1 MIDNNLVVLN
11 RQPTLH
17 KMSMMAHRVKI
28 LPWSTFC
35 LNLSVTTPY
44 DANFDGDEMNLHLPQ
59 SIKAKVE
66 LSELMMVPRLI
77 ITPQSNRPVMGIV
90 QDTLTAVQKMTKRDV
105 FIEKTAILKP
115 EPLWTGKQLFSLIL
129 PQEVNCIRTHS
140 QHPDDE
146 DNGPYTWISPG
157 DTKVL
162 IENGRLLSG
171 ILCKKTLGTSVGS
184 LAHIV
189 FMECGHH
196 IAGQLYY
203 HIQLVVN
210 NWLMLEG
217 HSFGIADT
225 ITDQQTY
232 ETIQATIKKAKN
244 EVNKVIQRTH
254 RDSLE
259 LSPGNSLRQTFENVV
274 NGLLNSAR
282 DKTGLLAKR
291 SLSDFNQFK
300 AMVVSG
306 AKGSSIN
313 ISQVIG
319 CVGQQNVEGKRI
331 PFGFKHRTLPHFIK
345 DDYGPEA
352 KGFIENSYLQG
363 LTPVEFYFH
372 AMAGREG
379 LIDTVVKIVETG
391 YIQERLIKAMES
403 VMIKYDGT
411 VRNQFEQLI
420 QFTYGEDDLADE
432 NVEFQSII
440 SLKPSNQL
448 FERLCKFDLSSEEKY
463 LRKFLTDDVI
473 RDLDTNESLQLLDDE
488 WKQLNEDRFNLRQIF
503 PTGDTSKIVLPCLQN
518 LTKHLMIVKGDD
530 RLSKEAQYNATML
543 MNILLLCASLSSR
556 QVLEIHRLTNEAF
569 NWLCGEIEIRFQQA

>member
-17 KMSMMAHRVKI
+17 KMLMMAHRVTI

-90 QDTLTAVQKMTKRDV
+90 EDTLTAVQKMTKRDV

-115 EPLWTGKQLFSLIL
+115 KPLWTGKQLFSLIL

-162 IENGRLLSG
+162 IENGRLLS
-171 ILCKKTLGTSVGS
+171 
-184 LAHIV
+184 AHIV

-259 LSPGNSLRQTFENVV
+259 LSRGNSLRQTFENMV
-274 NGLLNSAR
+274 NGLLNSAS

-420 QFTYGEDDLADE
+420 QFTYGEDGLAGE

-473 RDLDTNESLQLLDDE
+473 RDLYTNESLQLLDDE
-488 WKQLNEDRFNLRQIF
+488 WKQLNEDIFNLRQIF
-503 PTGDTSKIVLPCLQN
+503 PTV
-518 LTKHLMIVKGDD
+518 
-530 RLSKEAQYNATML
+530 
-543 MNILLLCASLSSR
+543 
-556 QVLEIHRLTNEAF
+556 IHQKFFYLV
-569 NWLCGEIEIRFQQA
+569 I